1 MEFVEKF
8 IAFVDIL
15 GFCGFVADAERGAG
29 RSLDDLLDLLSTF
42 GSPAQREAFAKY
54 GPTICASS
62 RYHNRDLDFRLTQIS
77 DCAIISTELSPA
89 GMINLVHHVWG
100 TVIHFLERGTLCR
113 GYITRGRIYHTDHQV
128 IGTGYLHAYQREAQ
142 VGVFQRTADERGT
155 PFVEIDET
163 ITAYVQ
169 DCDATVK
176 EMFRR
181 YVKED
186 RGLIALF
193 PFQRIAHSF
202 VISGFDELDV
212 AREQREN
219 NKVRRLIDDL
229 KVLIMT
235 YIDKNNPGAVR
246 KAEHYLAALDA
257 QRDVCD
263 KTDEFLHR
271 FSTPAQPQQ

>member
-8 IAFVDIL
+8 IAYVDIL
-15 GFCGFVADAERGAG
+15 GFSGFVADAERGTG
-29 RSLDDLLDLLSTF
+29 RSLDALLDLLSAF
-42 GSPAQREAFAKY
+42 GSSAQREAFSRC
-54 GPTICASS
+54 GPNICANSG
-62 RYHNRDLDFRLTQIS
+62 YHSRDLDFRLTQIS

-100 TVIHFLERGTLCR
+100 MVIRFLERSTLCR

-128 IGTGYLHAYQREAQ
+128 IGTGYQHAYHHEAR
-142 VGVFQRTADERGT
+142 VSAFQRTADELGT

-163 ITAYVQ
+163 IIAYIQ

-186 RGLIALF
+186 GELIALF

-202 VISGFDELDV
+202 VISGFDKLDID
-212 AREQREN
+212 RERQEN
-219 NKVRRLIDDL
+219 NKVRQLLDDL
-229 KVLIMT
+229 KGRIMT
-235 YIDKNNPGAVR
+235 YVDKNNPGAVR

-263 KTDEFLHR
+263 KTDEFLQR
-271 FSTPAQPQQ
+271 FRSPAQPQQ

>member
-15 GFCGFVADAERGAG
+15 GFSGFVADAERGAG
-29 RSLDDLLDLLSTF
+29 RSLDDLLDLLGTF

-54 GPTICASS
+54 GPTICPNS

-89 GMINLVHHVWG
+89 GMINLVDHVWG
-100 TVIHFLERGTLCR
+100 TVIRFLERGTLCV
-113 GYITRGRIYHTDHQV
+113 GYITRGRIYHTDHQF
-128 IGTGYLHAYQREAQ
+128 IGTGYQHAY
-142 VGVFQRTADERGT
+142 RTAGERGT

-186 RGLIALF
+186 RGLTALF

-202 VISGFDELDV
+202 VISGFDKLDV
-212 AREQREN
+212 DRERREN
-219 NKVRRLIDDL
+219 NKVRQLVDDL

-235 YIDKNNPGAVR
+235 YVDKNNPLAVC